1 MDSLNTQNT
10 IHSDKTDNTKIYDER
25 PKVNRRITRKK
36 LAYIEPL
43 DEPGTIYNAEVHQSA
58 QRLLKVHRITKYVKF
73 CKCCCLPQETPS
85 VVVPFNFCDRQL
97 DFGLGIFLYFYYIK
111 FCLLMSFICIGLSSV
126 STIVFTQE
134 YTSDI
139 ENYCNKII
147 NNNTNSTDY
156 INRVD
161 NFIELHQKMIDE
173 MKKNSKSIEPIVT
186 LRNLKYC
193 CYLNKNSIPPRIA
206 AEISYTARFPKD
218 EKKDF
223 EKILEKL
230 GDFEID
236 KKLNSE
242 IERGLNDNF
251 IYYNESYKKAA
262 YLALIAIKEGLH
274 PLLIGEKGSGN
285 CINI

>member
-156 INRVD
+156 INNFENVD
-161 NFIELHQKMIDE
+161 RGQVRNLLENCYKYIDINSYLIDE
-173 MKKNSKSIEPIVT
+173 YDADISKVVKVDWMTKMST
-186 LRNLKYC
+186 YNLKY
-193 CYLNKNSIPPRIA
+193 YYDVFEYQAIDGK
-206 AEISYTARFPKD
+206 KD
-218 EKKDF
+218 EIDNVILDF
-223 EKILEKL
+223 S
-230 GDFEID
+230 FMY
-236 KKLNSE
+236 
-242 IERGLNDNF
+242 F
-251 IYYNESYKKAA
+251 
-262 YLALIAIKEGLH
+262 
-274 PLLIGEKGSGN
+274 
-285 CINI
+285 